1 MLQSPQLRL
10 SRLFFAYVESKLSLV
25 AFYFNFYFSFQF
37 SVLSFFTEVPCPIQ
51 SWVFVLSVVLLNCDA
66 YGRGARVCVGAGGG
80 DGTKVKQQ
88 MATPVCVCS
97 KIVAE
102 LTSVGLRASTRP
114 VHLKDYH

>member
-1 MLQSPQLRL
+1 M
-10 SRLFFAYVESKLSLV
+10 
-25 AFYFNFYFSFQF
+25 
-37 SVLSFFTEVPCPIQ
+37 
-51 SWVFVLSVVLLNCDA
+51 
-66 YGRGARVCVGAGGG
+66 CVGAGGG